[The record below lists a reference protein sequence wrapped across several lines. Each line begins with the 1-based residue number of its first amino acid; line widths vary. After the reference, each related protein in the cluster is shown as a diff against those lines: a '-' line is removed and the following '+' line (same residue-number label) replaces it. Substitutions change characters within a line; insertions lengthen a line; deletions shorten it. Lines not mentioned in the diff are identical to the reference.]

1 MPSFPAEGGGAWCP
15 SPAASAPSRFL
26 CSLVAS
32 CVAPKIT
39 VPSSTAA
46 LQNQTA
52 RLETTASVIT
62 ENSTSN
68 PPPVSPAEATSE
80 ASSTSIFRSLLN
92 PSSISALSAYVPSL
106 RLTSSASPSLARE
119 APLTLDPV
127 PIPDNRHLLTSLS
140 ATNTTAV
147 ATHATA
153 VTTHATASNPTFN
166 HNVSVSPVVLPL
178 LVALLTSSTIVPA
191 NATVA
196 QQRHRVYQPIYRES
210 TPDVVAEDDPM
221 DNFTKEQF
229 FGTAYKDEKRKE
241 VLFVEKHSVVY
252 DAVGRPLRSV
262 IEYLRGGGC
271 NAEVFASLRSD
282 FTRDRNISIYEF
294 HHMSIGWKEGV
305 DYEDG
310 RYVMFQSEDN
320 HPYQTKELPNDLA
333 ALFAGQGWH
342 YYLLERLDDL
352 AHTKGTRKIHLA
364 FPAHLATYPFAL
376 KKEWRK
382 GDLLKLSLSFDS
394 WIVSFFAPK
403 IFLTYDLR
411 RRKLLSFTGPS
422 HIYDENGKIQN
433 VHVTYDI

>member
-1 MPSFPAEGGGAWCP
+1 
-15 SPAASAPSRFL
+15 
-26 CSLVAS
+26 
-32 CVAPKIT
+32 
-39 VPSSTAA
+39 
-46 LQNQTA
+46 
-52 RLETTASVIT
+52 
-62 ENSTSN
+62 
-68 PPPVSPAEATSE
+68 
-80 ASSTSIFRSLLN
+80 
-92 PSSISALSAYVPSL
+92 
-106 RLTSSASPSLARE
+106 
-119 APLTLDPV
+119 
-127 PIPDNRHLLTSLS
+127 
-140 ATNTTAV
+140 
-147 ATHATA
+147 
-153 VTTHATASNPTFN
+153 
-166 HNVSVSPVVLPL
+166 
-178 LVALLTSSTIVPA
+178 
-191 NATVA
+191 
-196 QQRHRVYQPIYRES
+196 
-210 TPDVVAEDDPM
+210 M

-271 NAEVFASLRSD
+271 NAEVFASLRWMSASATRLSQFSALLSSFFSCFCRSD